1 MQRYI
6 VHRLLAAIPVLFI
19 VAVFIFGLLHVAGG
33 DPAAIIAG
41 KDAPQWQIEEIRK
54 SLGLDRPLYVQLGI
68 WFRDL
73 SQGNLG
79 KSITSKIPVMKLIR
93 DRLTPSLSLAVLVE
107 LMVLPISIPLGVLAA
122 WKANT
127 WIDRSIMVFASLGF
141 SIPVFFLGFL
151 MIFAFALRIDDLPGS
166 LPLIPDG
173 IRIGW
178 HMPAAGYVP
187 IQEDFGRYLIRL
199 IMPASAVAIVFMA
212 FLTRMTRATVIEV
225 LREDY
230 IRTAR
235 AKGLT
240 ETKVLVR
247 HALKNAM
254 LPIMTVV
261 GWGVA
266 ELLGGIVVVEQ
277 VFAIPG
283 VGRLIID
290 AIVRRDYPVIQ
301 GAMLMISLVQVFVN
315 LAIDLSYSFFDPR
328 IKY

>member
-1 MQRYI
+1 VQRYI
-6 VHRLLAAIPVLFI
+6 VHRLLASIPVLFI
-19 VAVFIFGLLHVAGG
+19 VAIFIFGLLHVAGG

-54 SLGLDRPLYVQLGI
+54 SLGLDRPLYIQLGI
-68 WFRDL
+68 WFKDL
-73 SQGNLG
+73 SRGNLG

-93 DRLTPSLSLAVLVE
+93 DRLTPSISLAILVE
-107 LMVLPISIPLGVLAA
+107 LMVLPVAIPLGVLAA

-127 WIDRSIMVFASLGF
+127 WIDRSIMLFASIGF

-151 MIFAFALRIDDLPGS
+151 MIFAFALKID
-166 LPLIPDG
+166 IF
-173 IRIGW
+173 GW

-187 IQEDFGRYLIRL
+187 IQENFGRYLIRL
-199 IMPASAVAIVFMA
+199 IMPAAAVAIIFMA

-254 LPIMTVV
+254 LPILTVV

-301 GAMLMISLVQVFVN
+301 GAMLMISFVQVFVN
-315 LAIDLSYSFFDPR
+315 LIIDLSYSFFDPR